1 MASRSPASPLS
12 STPSP
17 RRARRKEARPGEL
30 IEAALDLF
38 VERGYAATKVDEVAA
53 RAGVSK
59 GTLFLYFPSKEDL
72 FKAVARH
79 NLARHFTEWDVEI
92 EHYPHSTSELLRYAY
107 ELWWEHIGATKA
119 SAISKLVL
127 SEAHNFPDI
136 AAFYRNEVVL
146 PGNRLIRRILERG
159 MQRGE
164 FRKLDLDCAV
174 HVVAA
179 PLVFMM
185 MWRHSGVCMPAS
197 DEVTPQ
203 RFIDAQVDSLLA
215 GFCVRQDAPAAQP
228 RAKRAVRAPKMDGL
242 S

>member
-1 MASRSPASPLS
+1 M
-12 STPSP
+12 
-17 RRARRKEARPGEL
+17 

-107 ELWWEHIGATKA
+107 ELWWGAYRRHQGLRHLQA
-119 SAISKLVL
+119 GVERSAQL
-127 SEAHNFPDI
+127 SRH
-136 AAFYRNEVVL
+136 RGVL
-146 PGNRLIRRILERG
+146 PQRG
-159 MQRGE
+159 RASGQPAHPPHPRARHAAGE